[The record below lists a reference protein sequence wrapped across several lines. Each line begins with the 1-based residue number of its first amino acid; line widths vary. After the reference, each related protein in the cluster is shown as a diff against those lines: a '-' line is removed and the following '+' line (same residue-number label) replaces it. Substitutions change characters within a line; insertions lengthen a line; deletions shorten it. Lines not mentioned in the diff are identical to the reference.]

1 MLSALLDIVIPVF
14 AVAGLGALYGR
25 LRGGAEL
32 GYINRANIELFSPA
46 LVFSALVKYP
56 LDLVARLPLIAAGAL
71 VILLPGLL
79 LSLLR
84 LVMPPIS

>member
-32 GYINRANIELFSPA
+32 GYMVIPPKNR
-46 LVFSALVKYP
+46 
-56 LDLVARLPLIAAGAL
+56 GAHK
-71 VILLPGLL
+71 
-79 LSLLR
+79 
-84 LVMPPIS
+84 

>member
-32 GYINRANIELFSPA
+32 GYINRANCNR
-46 LVFSALVKYP
+46 P
-56 LDLVARLPLIAAGAL
+56 LRMKKPGAAEKKWDLVGQTQ
-71 VILLPGLL
+71 G
-79 LSLLR
+79 
-84 LVMPPIS
+84 

>member
-56 LDLVARLPLIAAGAL
+56 LDLAAHLPLIAAGAL
-71 VILLPGLL
+71 VILLPVFSFSVVGYTN
-79 LSLLR
+79 S
-84 LVMPPIS
+84 

>member
-46 LVFSALVKYP
+46 LVFSALVKYCNRP
-56 LDLVARLPLIAAGAL
+56 LRMKKPGAAENKWDLVG
-71 VILLPGLL
+71 
-79 LSLLR
+79 
-84 LVMPPIS
+84 

>member
-32 GYINRANIELFSPA
+32 GYINRASIVLGGNA
-46 LVFSALVKYP
+46 LSVVVIPLAVWLALH
-56 LDLVARLPLIAAGAL
+56 LG
-71 VILLPGLL
+71 G
-79 LSLLR
+79 
-84 LVMPPIS
+84 

>member
-32 GYINRANIELFSPA
+32 GYINRANIELFSRRW
-46 LVFSALVKYP
+46 SS
-56 LDLVARLPLIAAGAL
+56 R
-71 VILLPGLL
+71 
-79 LSLLR
+79 R
-84 LVMPPIS
+84 W